1 MVDVSRRVK
10 LLAATLLAA
19 ASVSAAPATQTF
31 TGVVSDEICAKNG
44 HAKMQMG
51 PTDAACTKACVLLH
65 GASYVLQDGKTI
77 YPLSDQKKPE
87 AFAGQKVKVVG
98 TLDPKTKSIHVDSIA
113 AVK

>member
-1 MVDVSRRVK
+1 MDITSRVK
-10 LLAATLLAA
+10 LVAAALLAA
-19 ASVSAAPATQTF
+19 ASVSAAPAPQTF
-31 TGVVSDEICAKNG
+31 NGVVSDEICAKNG

-65 GASYVLQDGKTI
+65 GASYVLQDGKNV

-87 AFAGQKVKVVG
+87 EFAGQKVRIVG
-98 TLDPKTKSIHVDSIA
+98 SLDAKTKAIHIDSIA

>member
-1 MVDVSRRVK
+1 MDVFPRVK
-10 LLAATLLAA
+10 LLAAALLAA
-19 ASVSAAPATQTF
+19 ASVSAAPAPQTF
-31 TGVVSDEICAKNG
+31 TGVVTDEICAKNG

-65 GASYVLQDGKTI
+65 GASFALQDGKNI

-87 AFAGQKVKVVG
+87 EFAGQKVKIVG
-98 TLDPKTKSIHVDSIA
+98 SLDAKTKAIHIDSIA

>member
-1 MVDVSRRVK
+1 MEIARRVK
-10 LLAATLLAA
+10 LLALAMLAA
-19 ASVSAAPATQTF
+19 ASLSAAPAPQTF
-31 TGVVSDEICAKNG
+31 TGVISDDICAKNG

-65 GASYVLQDGKTI
+65 GASYVLLDGKTI

-87 AFAGQKVKVVG
+87 EFAGQKVKIVG
-98 TLDPKTKSIHVDSIA
+98 SVDPKTKAIHVDSIA

>member
-1 MVDVSRRVK
+1 MTARVK
-10 LLAATLLAA
+10 LAAVALFAA
-19 ASVSAAPATQTF
+19 ASVSAAPAPQTY
-31 TGVVSDEICAKNG
+31 TGVVSDDICAKNG

-65 GASYVLQDGKTI
+65 GAAYVLQDGKNI

-87 AFAGQKVKVVG
+87 EFAGQKVKIVG
-98 TLDPKTKSIHVDSIA
+98 SLDAKTKAIHIDSIA

>member
-1 MVDVSRRVK
+1 MDVLPRVK
-10 LLAATLLAA
+10 LLAAALLAA
-19 ASVSAAPATQTF
+19 ASVSAAPAPQTF
-31 TGVVSDEICAKNG
+31 TGVVTDEICAKNG

-65 GASYVLQDGKTI
+65 GASFVLLDGKNV

-87 AFAGQKVKVVG
+87 EFAGQKVKIVG
-98 TLDPKTKSIHVDSIA
+98 SLDAKTKAIHIDSIA

>member
-1 MVDVSRRVK
+1 VDITPRVK
-10 LLAATLLAA
+10 LVAAALVAA
-19 ASVSAAPATQTF
+19 ASVSAAPAPQTF

-65 GASYVLQDGKTI
+65 GASFVLLDGKTV
-77 YPLSDQKKPE
+77 YPLGDQKKPE
-87 AFAGQKVKVVG
+87 EFAGQKVKIVG
-98 TLDPKTKSIHVDSIA
+98 SLDAKTKAIHIDSIA